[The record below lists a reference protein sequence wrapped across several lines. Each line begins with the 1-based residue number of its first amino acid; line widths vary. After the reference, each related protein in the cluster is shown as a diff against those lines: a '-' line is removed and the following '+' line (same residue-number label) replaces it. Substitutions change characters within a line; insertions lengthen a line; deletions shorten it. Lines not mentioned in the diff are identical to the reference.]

1 MTQARM
7 IRLNAVPDT
16 PTIPGVRE
24 MEVKDVLQTASLFTR
39 YMRRFGLAPI
49 FDVEEIKHYFLSGKG
64 EGNIGDGGPGRRKG
78 QVTWSF
84 VVEVSYFQVYPHR
97 VSNWKFPLG
106 PRDTSNYRFLLL
118 LLTSFY
124 RHRQPKTSHSRSGLP
139 ILLCDN
145 CCLRA

>member
-97 VSNWKFPLG
+97 VSN
-106 PRDTSNYRFLLL
+106 
-118 LLTSFY
+118 
-124 RHRQPKTSHSRSGLP
+124 
-139 ILLCDN
+139 
-145 CCLRA
+145 